1 MKEKY
6 QVSGMS
12 CSACQAKIEKD
23 LSKLNGIDSVQ
34 VSLLNNNMIID
45 YDDTQVNSDQ
55 IIKTVKKSGYS
66 AKLAEKKSKIK
77 DDTQLQ
83 DEVTFIKKRL
93 IISLIF
99 LIPLL
104 YVSMGSMLN
113 FPLPLFLKDMN
124 YTLHFALV
132 QLILVMPIMFL
143 NRKFFINGINAL
155 LKRAPNMDSLIAIG
169 SGAAFIYGIYMLFQ
183 IATGFSQGD
192 QTLIMA
198 GRENLYFEASGAI
211 LTFVT
216 IGKYLEEKSKKRT
229 TNALRKLMNLTPKTS
244 IVERDGKTVE
254 IPSDQIVFGD
264 IVVARPGSVIPVDGE
279 VIAGTSDVD
288 ESLITGEALP
298 IFKQQGDMV
307 ISATINKTGSLRFRA
322 TNVGS
327 ETTIAKIIKI
337 VEETTSKKIPI
348 QKLADKISGIFVPI
362 VIGISIIS
370 FVLWLILGSSFAF
383 ALSIAIAVLVIS
395 CPCALGLATPVA
407 IMVSTGKGAEEG
419 ILLKSPE
426 TLEIAHKVTTIV
438 FDKTGTLTSGMP
450 EVTDTIL
457 LSEIETDK
465 LVGIAATL
473 EQYSEHPLA
482 KAIVAYANELGIPM
496 RNNTEFEAIPGQGI
510 KAKLDNSF
518 YYAGNLNF
526 IKQFVNV
533 SEKTISIQNEI
544 ASQGKTP
551 IFISSET
558 VLLGL
563 IAFRDKLK
571 PDSRQAIELLKKS
584 HFEVIMLTGDHYL
597 NALVMQ
603 KELNID
609 KILSEVKPS
618 EKGEAIAKL
627 QAEGKIVAMVGDG
640 INDAIALMQADVG
653 IAIGAGTDIAIES
666 ADIVLMHNSLL
677 DVVKAI
683 TLSKKTMRIIK
694 QNLFWAFIYNIVG
707 IPLAAG
713 VFYISL
719 GLKLSPIVAS
729 LAMSFSSVSVVLN
742 ALRLK
747 LIKINGGKI
756 K

>member
-12 CSACQAKIEKD
+12 CSACQSKIEKD
-23 LSKLNGIDSVQ
+23 LSKLDGIDSVQ

-45 YDDTQVNSDQ
+45 YDDTRINSDQ
-55 IIKTVKKSGYS
+55 IMKTVKKSGYS
-66 AKLAEKKSKIK
+66 AKLAEATKKTK
-77 DDTQLQ
+77 DDNHLQ
-83 DEVTFIKKRL
+83 DEVAAMKKRL
-93 IISLIF
+93 FISLFF

-113 FPLPLFLKDMN
+113 FPLPLFLKDIN
-124 YTLHFALV
+124 YTLHFGLV
-132 QLILVMPIMFL
+132 QLMLVIPIMFM
-143 NRKFFINGINAL
+143 NRKFFINGISAL
-155 LKRAPNMDSLIAIG
+155 LKRAPNMDTLIAIG
-169 SGAAFIYGIYMLFQ
+169 SGAAFLYGIYMIFQ
-183 IATGFSQGD
+183 IATGFSLGD
-192 QTLIMA
+192 QQLIMS
-198 GRENLYFEASGAI
+198 GRESLYFEAAGAI

-244 IVERDGKTVE
+244 FVERDGKTVE
-254 IPSDQIVFGD
+254 IPSDQIILGD
-264 IVVARPGSVIPVDGE
+264 IVVARPGSVIPVDGV
-279 VIAGTSDVD
+279 VIAGTSDID

-298 IFKQQGDMV
+298 VFKQQGDSV

-327 ETTIAKIIKI
+327 ETTIAKIIKV

-348 QKLADKISGIFVPI
+348 QKLADQISGVFVPI
-362 VIGISIIS
+362 VIGISLIS
-370 FVLWLILGSSFAF
+370 FVIWLIIGSSFAF
-383 ALSIAIAVLVIS
+383 ALSIAISVLVIS

-426 TLEIAHKVTTIV
+426 TLEVAHKITTIV
-438 FDKTGTLTSGMP
+438 FDKTGTLTYGTP
-450 EVTDTIL
+450 EVTDTII
-457 LSEIETDK
+457 LSEIETEK
-465 LVGIAATL
+465 FIGIAATL

-482 KAIVAYANELGIPM
+482 KAIVDYARELKIPLE
-496 RNNTEFEAIPGQGI
+496 NNTEFMAIPGQGV

-518 YYAGNLNF
+518 YFAGNLNF
-526 IKQFVNV
+526 ISQYVMV
-533 SEKTISIQNEI
+533 PEKTISIQDEL

-551 IFISSET
+551 IFIASET
-558 VLLGL
+558 MLHGIV
-563 IAFRDKLK
+563 AFRDKLK
-571 PDSRQAIELLKKS
+571 PDSLQAIQLLKKS
-584 HFEVIMLTGDHYL
+584 HLEVIMLTGDHYL
-597 NALVMQ
+597 NALAMQ
-603 KELNID
+603 KELMID
-609 KILSEVKPS
+609 KVIAEVKPS

-627 QAEGKIVAMVGDG
+627 QAEGKTVAMVGDG

-683 TLSKKTMRIIK
+683 ALSKKTMRIIK
-694 QNLFWAFIYNIVG
+694 LNLFWAFIYNIVG

-719 GLKLSPIVAS
+719 GLKLSPIFAS
-729 LAMSFSSVSVVLN
+729 LAMSLSSVSVVLN

-747 LIKINGGKI
+747 LIKIDGGK
-756 K
+756 KL